1 MFPKDKSMQPDS
13 IGTRDMMAVVVSK
26 QPLDWYKLNLE
37 ISKNPN
43 QDYGQRLNA
52 ALSGSLV
59 RNVRFQSSS
68 KGTMEFSVAG
78 NENQVVAS
86 IIEINK
92 Q

>member
-1 MFPKDKSMQPDS
+1 MQPDS

-26 QPLDWYKLNLE
+26 QPLDWYKLNQE

-52 ALSGSLV
+52 ALSSSLV

-68 KGTMEFSVAG
+68 KGTMEFSVSG

-86 IIEINK
+86 IIEIDK